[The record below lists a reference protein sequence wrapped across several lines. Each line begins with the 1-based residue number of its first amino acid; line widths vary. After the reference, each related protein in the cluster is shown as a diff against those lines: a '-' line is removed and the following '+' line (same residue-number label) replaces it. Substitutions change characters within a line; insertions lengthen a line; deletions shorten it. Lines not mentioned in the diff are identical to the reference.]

1 MILQALC
8 EYYDRLLKQ
17 KDSDVSRL
25 GYSSE
30 NISYEVLLAE
40 DGRVIQVNNICDTL
54 GKKEEPRAIQ
64 VPQAVIRTRNIKP
77 NFLWD
82 KTNYALGVGAD
93 NRVCDGE

>member
-54 GKKEEPRAIQ
+54 GKKKESDED
-64 VPQAVIRTRNIKP
+64 
-77 NFLWD
+77 L
-82 KTNYALGVGAD
+82 L
-93 NRVCDGE
+93 CDA